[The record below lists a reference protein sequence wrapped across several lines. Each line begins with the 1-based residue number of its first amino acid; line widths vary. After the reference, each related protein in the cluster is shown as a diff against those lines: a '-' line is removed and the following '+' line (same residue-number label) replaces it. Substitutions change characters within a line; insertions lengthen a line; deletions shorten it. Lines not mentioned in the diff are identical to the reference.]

1 MSLITSQGP
10 SWQFI
15 AIRVDSAKI
24 KEITKTG
31 VFSIDD
37 RLSILTHEHEPL
49 VALQNIEFV
58 EITIRII
65 VLLRLIKY
73 HLDFF

>member
-1 MSLITSQGP
+1 
-10 SWQFI
+10 
-15 AIRVDSAKI
+15 VDSAKI

-58 EITIRII
+58 EKT
-65 VLLRLIKY
+65 L
-73 HLDFF
+73 F